1 MPYIDLAGLSRYASR
16 QKDRLERDYALFRD
30 MQWTLSEKA
39 GAVSLWPAGGTP
51 LEPVVD
57 FLFTEV
63 PPASGDKG
71 PENPSTIT
79 GIDSLYV
86 RICGKNLL
94 PVDFTNTT
102 VGNGET
108 YQKNNIVATNNN
120 GVYSLSVAS
129 GAQSVSYLTNLY
141 IFKKDNN
148 DAVLQPGTYTLSGYT
163 RVTGMP
169 SGTQIQLQLYP
180 FDGSSTVTYYC
191 YNGPVTFTIDRPYN
205 INVYIRSPEGST
217 FPAGFT
223 CSPQLEIGSEA
234 TEFEPGTLNN
244 YTISLGSTYYGGTLD
259 AASGVMTV
267 THGVLILDGTE
278 LWSTPTQVAEGI
290 YRHGFTHQNGTLY
303 SLGSGGGSSCTHFNY
318 IYSANAPQISYYLG
332 SYSAQRLMY
341 VNMKTSY
348 ATADAQKAWLASEYS
363 AGHPVA
369 ITGLLYAPFTV
380 QLDPVS
386 ISALA
391 QADKYT
397 PRLNTV
403 YTDAQAVQVGYIK
416 SPIRDE
422 YELTQAIAAQGG
434 NV

>member
-16 QKDRLERDYALFRD
+16 QKERLERDYALLRD
-30 MQWTLSEKA
+30 MQWTRSEKA
-39 GAVSLWPAGGTP
+39 GAVSLWPAPSTP

-57 FLFTEV
+57 FLFTETG
-63 PPASGDKG
+63 PASGDKG

-79 GIDSLYV
+79 GVSSV
-86 RICGKNLL
+86 KVTRCGKNLVSPNLKPQGSQYDIGDNVRGIVTTRTEDRRLVLNGTADSNGYYNYIPINHL
-94 PVDFTNTT
+94 PQGMTYSFSGFPGGGNQTWFAQIFNTGSTTRDF
-102 VGNGET
+102 GS
-108 YQKNNIVATNNN
+108 
-120 GVYSLSVAS
+120 GV
-129 GAQSVSYLTNLY
+129 
-141 IFKKDNN
+141 
-148 DAVLQPGTYTLSGYT
+148 TYTQSF
-163 RVTGMP
+163 P
-169 SGTQIQLQLYP
+169 QSSEQLM
-180 FDGSSTVTYYC
+180 TVRITP
-191 YNGPVTFTIDRPYN
+191 NSAVSNLIWS
-205 INVYIRSPEGST
+205 V
-217 FPAGFT
+217 
-223 CSPQLEIGSEA
+223 QLELGSEI
-234 TEFEPGTLNN
+234 TEYEEPVSDT
-244 YTISLGSTYYGGTLD
+244 YTISLNGTYYGGILD
-259 AASGVMTV
+259 VATGVMTV

-290 YRHGFTHQNGTLY
+290 YRHGFTRQNGTLY
-303 SLGSGGGSSCTHFNY
+303 SLGSDGGSSCTHFNY

-348 ATADAQKAWLASEYS
+348 ATSDVQKAWLASEYS

-403 YTDAQAVQVGYIK
+403 YTDAQAVQVGYVK

-422 YELTQAIAAQGG
+422 YELQQAVIAQGG